1 MADEVAEGGSFQFE
15 TLLLGHDR
23 VSFMLRWRGMARRY
37 GAPTLSARIIGYR
50 VLSIS
55 LSHARR

>member
-1 MADEVAEGGSFQFE
+1 AEGGCFQFE

-23 VSFMLRWRGMARRY
+23 LSFMRLLRGMARSCC
-37 GAPTLSARIIGYR
+37 APTLSARIIGCR

-55 LSHARR
+55 LSCARR